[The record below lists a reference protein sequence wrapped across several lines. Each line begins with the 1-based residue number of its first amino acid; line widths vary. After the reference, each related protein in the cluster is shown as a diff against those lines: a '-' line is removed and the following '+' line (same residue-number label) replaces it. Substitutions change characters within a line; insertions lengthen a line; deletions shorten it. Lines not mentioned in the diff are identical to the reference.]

1 MPVCLKYCILGG
13 EAVALGRRREQE
25 EEENM
30 AVAEPEFTCTHM
42 TYTFTYMIV
51 FTCLYFVLHVCTRYL
66 YRIRYQYTRRN
77 TIIPCTGGGE
87 NERAFWY
94 LYLVLWFGANFELF
108 ARFSVAT
115 THAMFEP
122 TK

>member
-1 MPVCLKYCILGG
+1 MFEVLYLGRGSCGTWEEEGAGGG
-13 EAVALGRRREQE
+13 E
-25 EEENM
+25 NT

-94 LYLVLWFGANFELF
+94 LYTWYFGLG
-108 ARFSVAT
+108 
-115 THAMFEP
+115 P
-122 TK
+122 TSNS

>member
-1 MPVCLKYCILGG
+1 MYRVAVVRMGVTRVVCWCRRDINAGMFEVLYLGRGSCGTWEEEGAGGG
-13 EAVALGRRREQE
+13 E
-25 EEENM
+25 NT

-77 TIIPCTGGGE
+77 TIHVPAPE
-87 NERAFWY
+87 AERMNNY
-94 LYLVLWFGANFELF
+94 C
-108 ARFSVAT
+108 ST
-115 THAMFEP
+115 
-122 TK
+122 